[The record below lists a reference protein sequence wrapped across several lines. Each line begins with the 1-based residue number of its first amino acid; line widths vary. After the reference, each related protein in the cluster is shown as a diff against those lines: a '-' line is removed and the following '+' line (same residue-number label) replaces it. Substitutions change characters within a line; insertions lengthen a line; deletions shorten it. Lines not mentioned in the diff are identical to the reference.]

1 MSALAP
7 TEIEALARIIDD
19 LDYYQLL
26 HLKPDA
32 SPRDIKNAYYAS
44 SRAFHPDLYRNLD
57 VDLVFR
63 GRLVFFFHFPT

>member
-1 MSALAP
+1 MSTLAP

-32 SPRDIKNAYYAS
+32 DPRDIKNAYYAS
-44 SRAFHPDLYRNLD
+44 SRAFHPDLYRGVEPSLRTA
-57 VDLVFR
+57 VAVIAKR
-63 GRLVFFFHFPT
+63 IS